1 MKTKDRAATP
11 PEDDQG
17 NQWSRHA
24 DEYEELFLDAFQKGV
39 ESPLIKTI
47 EAIPKPK
54 SKTVIDL
61 GCGIG
66 PLLPR
71 LVERFKRVYA
81 LDFAPNMIVKSKQR
95 LGADASKVTFL
106 NREMHALDDLAGTF
120 DVALAVNSVVM
131 PDTRRI
137 DQTLKAIRASLKPD
151 GYFLGVVPSIDA
163 IHYHTMLLMDRSL
176 DRGASP
182 EEAERYA
189 AFHAEHHYYDFA
201 IGRFTYKG
209 LRQKFWQPFELEY
222 RLRKAGFTDVELDQ
236 LFYPWDE
243 SIAESAELADEPRT
257 WDWTFSA
264 RP

>member
-1 MKTKDRAATP
+1 MKTKDHAAP
-11 PEDDQG
+11 PREDDQG
-17 NQWSRHA
+17 EQWSRHA
-24 DEYEELFLDAFQKGV
+24 ERYEELFLDAFQSGV
-39 ESPLIKTI
+39 ESPLNEAV
-47 EAIPKPK
+47 EAIPKAK

-71 LVERFKRVYA
+71 LVERFKKVYA

-106 NREMHALDDLAGTF
+106 NREMHDLDDLKGTI

-131 PDTRRI
+131 PDIRQI
-137 DQTLKAIRASLKPD
+137 DQTLRAIRATLKPD
-151 GYFLGVVPSIDA
+151 GLFLGVVPSIDA
-163 IHYHTMLLMDRSL
+163 IHYHTMLLLDHSL
-176 DRGASP
+176 DRGAST

-189 AFHAEHHYYDFA
+189 AFHAEHNYYDFA

-209 LRQKFWQPFELEY
+209 LRQKFWQPFELRY
-222 RLRKAGFTDVELDQ
+222 RLRKAGFTQVELDQ
-236 LFYPWDE
+236 LYYPWDE
-243 SIAESAELADEPRT
+243 SIAEAAELAAEPKT
-257 WDWTFSA
+257 WDWTFRA